1 MEAAADAWPW
11 SSSSSPVGPVFGVIE
26 HTGYFVSSGRQG
38 VILLRRWL
46 HRVLVPLIK
55 GRRGSYFRAGLP
67 VLMMADLTPA
77 AGCDLG
83 TTRGLLSAKS
93 RAGRRS
99 YFTSA
104 HRCLRPRAASG
115 GLLSFANRKCA
126 GRGIWC
132 G

>member
-1 MEAAADAWPW
+1 M
-11 SSSSSPVGPVFGVIE
+11 VIL
-26 HTGYFVSSGRQG
+26 SLSGRP
-38 VILLRRWL
+38 VVWSHATHRILCFERPARCNTTPTVVASGLSSI
-46 HRVLVPLIK
+46 IK
-55 GRRGSYFRAGLP
+55 GRRGSYFRAALP
-67 VLMMADLTPA
+67 VLLMADLTPA

-83 TTRGLLSAKS
+83 TTRGLLSPKS

-99 YFTSA
+99 YFASA

-126 GRGIWC
+126 GLGIWC